1 MHVLD
6 PVQLLL
12 NGLPQHW
19 AIDHLENKERFG
31 DLPKGLQRPIEG
43 VLLGVGVK
51 PAEQIR
57 S

>member
-19 AIDHLENKERFG
+19 VIDHLENKERFG